1 MSQVNSQPIQQVK
14 QPLPFTSMPDRYWW
28 ENLWSDPKQILVN
41 LGLKPGL
48 SVLDLGCGYGHFTIP
63 AARLVAPALVVGIE
77 IDRLILEE
85 ARHNSSA
92 LTNCS
97 WLNEDLLALR
107 NLSLNKFDYVMMH
120 STFHGLL
127 DPIKLVQDVTTLLKP
142 GGFFSVIN
150 WSPIP
155 REETIW
161 LDAPRGPKTEVRIH
175 PMKLISTVISATD
188 QLLPVQIIQLPPYHY
203 GINFQLH

>member
-1 MSQVNSQPIQQVK
+1 MSQLQSPPIQQLK

-28 ENLWSDPKQILVN
+28 EALWSDPKQTLAT

-63 AARLVAPALVVGIE
+63 AARLVAPAPVVGIE
-77 IDRLILEE
+77 IEGGILEE

-97 WLNEDLLALR
+97 WLNENLLTLR
-107 NLSLNKFDYVMMH
+107 SLSLDKFDFVMMH
-120 STFHGLL
+120 STFHGLS
-127 DPIKLVQDVTTLLKP
+127 DPIKLVQDVTTLLNP

-175 PMKLISTVISATD
+175 PQELISTVLSATD
-188 QLLPVQIIQLPPYHY
+188 QLSPVQILPLPPYHY
-203 GINFQLH
+203 GINFQFN

>member
-1 MSQVNSQPIQQVK
+1 MSQPQSPSVQQLK

-28 ENLWSDPKQILVN
+28 ETLWSDPKQTLAT

-63 AARLVAPALVVGIE
+63 AARLVAPAPVVGIE
-77 IDRLILEE
+77 IERGILEE
-85 ARHNSSA
+85 ARHNASA

-97 WLNEDLLALR
+97 WLNENLLTLR
-107 NLSLNKFDYVMMH
+107 SLSLDKFDFVMMH
-120 STFHGLL
+120 STFHGLK
-127 DPIKLVQDVTTLLKP
+127 DPIKLVQDVTTLLNP

-175 PMKLISTVISATD
+175 PQELISTVLSATD
-188 QLLPVQIIQLPPYHY
+188 QLSPVQILPLPPYHY
-203 GINFQLH
+203 GINFQFN